1 MIERQASA
9 DKTRGAIVKAA
20 RKLLT
25 SRFGPA
31 GFSVDA
37 VAKQAG
43 VARMTVYYQFKS
55 KTGLLEALV
64 DDLADRADMRRM
76 REVFQEPSLERALDK
91 LLAIFGRLYA
101 TDRLLIRRLTAL
113 AKLDPDVDR
122 AMSERNAWRREALEN
137 LLARWNGSTDAVDLL
152 HALTSFETFDALAAK
167 DCNPSEVVPAIARL
181 VRLCVKGAAE

>member
-1 MIERQASA
+1 MVERQASA
-9 DKTRGAIVKAA
+9 DQTRGTIIQAA

-25 SRFGPA
+25 SKSGPA

-76 REVFQEPSLERALDK
+76 REVFQQPSLDAALAR
-91 LLAIFGRLYA
+91 LVTIFGRLYA
-101 TDRLLIRRLTAL
+101 TDRLLIRRLAAL
-113 AKLDPDVDR
+113 SKLDPDVDR

-137 LLARWNGSTDAVDLL
+137 LLARWKADESAVDVL
-152 HALTSFETFDALAAK
+152 HVLTSFETFDALAGK
-167 DCNPSEVVPAIARL
+167 NSNPSDVASTVSRL
-181 VRLCVKGAAE
+181 VRLALRSEE